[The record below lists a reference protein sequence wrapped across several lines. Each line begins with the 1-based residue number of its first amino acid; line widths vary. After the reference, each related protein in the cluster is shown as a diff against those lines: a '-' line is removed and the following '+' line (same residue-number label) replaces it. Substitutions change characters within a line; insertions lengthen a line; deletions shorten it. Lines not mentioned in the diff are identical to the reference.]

1 VLILNKEFLKI
12 IGKCLGYMVKTPYLY
27 VVKGLVRCLPQRI
40 KNYNM
45 NTIYNN
51 FAASKMSNNPKFEVI
66 VSFTDFLG
74 KTHNIVC
81 RNRKKLAEANQ
92 FLKMFKSET
101 VRINSILSEY
111 PVVMGKFPKKY
122 HSEIKRELATAGF
135 STVSNFLIGK

>member
-1 VLILNKEFLKI
+1 MPWIY
-12 IGKCLGYMVKTPYLY
+12 GKDPLSLCSKRVGKMPPHK
-27 VVKGLVRCLPQRI
+27 I

-51 FAASKMSNNPKFEVI
+51 FAASKMSNNPRFEVV

-92 FLKMFKSET
+92 FLKMFKTES
-101 VRINSILSEY
+101 VKINSILGEY
-111 PVVMGKFPKKY
+111 PVVMGEYPKKY
-122 HSEIKRELATAGF
+122 HSEIKRELAAAGF
-135 STVSNFLIGK
+135 STVSNFLIK

>member
-1 VLILNKEFLKI
+1 MPPHKN
-12 IGKCLGYMVKTPYLY
+12 
-27 VVKGLVRCLPQRI
+27 

-45 NTIYNN
+45 NTVYNN

-122 HSEIKRELATAGF
+122 HSEIKKELAAAGF
-135 STVSNFLIGK
+135 STVSNFLIK

>member
-1 VLILNKEFLKI
+1 
-12 IGKCLGYMVKTPYLY
+12 MVKTPYLY

-92 FLKMFKSET
+92 FLKMFKTES
-101 VRINSILSEY
+101 VKINSILGEY
-111 PVVMGKFPKKY
+111 PVVMGEYPKKY
-122 HSEIKRELATAGF
+122 HSEIKKELAAAGF
-135 STVSNFLIGK
+135 STVSNFLIK